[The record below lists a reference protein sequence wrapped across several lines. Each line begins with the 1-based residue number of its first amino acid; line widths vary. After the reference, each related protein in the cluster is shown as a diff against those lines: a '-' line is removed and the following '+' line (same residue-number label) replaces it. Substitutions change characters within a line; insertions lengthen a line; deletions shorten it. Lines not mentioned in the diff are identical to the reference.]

1 VPVALKDAKSGDQRK
16 QAISDLWL
24 EDCWNNSYKDEK
36 MLSIKYDDLIV
47 ESKGSVKNAYI

>member
-36 MLSIKYDDLIV
+36 MLSIKYYDLIV